1 MKRRYFDGYHP
12 GTYKIIDEKSLADDY
27 RAGMSEI
34 ACSRKYGIT
43 RAGVRCRIISAG
55 IIPRSGSEANIIRM
69 GKLSKDEKLALTKS
83 AHDSVRGKKASKK
96 SMEKISKTRH
106 EQPWDHLVGRGEKEF
121 IDELNNRKISFEW
134 QYPIGGYNIDF
145 LFGSV
150 AVELRCETCDPLK
163 REPQR
168 KKIEYLLSRNF
179 SVIYILF
186 TRTDEFIGNLDKII
200 SEINLVCGLPFA
212 TGQYR
217 MIRCYADRFTR
228 VRRDNGQ
235 FAVIPS
241 PVTTYNVRIKDNLS
255 ITS

>member
-1 MKRRYFDGYHP
+1 MKKRYFDGYHP
-12 GTYKIIDEKSLADDY
+12 GTYKIIDEQSLADDY
-27 RAGMSEI
+27 RSGMSEL
-34 ACSRKYGIT
+34 ACSKKYGIT

-83 AHDSVRGKKASKK
+83 AHDAVRGKKVNQK
-96 SMEKISKTRH
+96 SIEKISKTRH
-106 EQPWDHLVGRGEKEF
+106 DKPWNHLVGKGEQEF
-121 IDELNNRKISFEW
+121 IDELTHRNISFEW
-134 QYPIGGYNIDF
+134 QSPVGGYNIDF
-145 LFGSV
+145 LMGSV

-163 REPQR
+163 REMQR

-200 SEINLVCGLPFA
+200 SEIDLVSGLPFT

-228 VRRDNGQ
+228 IRCDNGQ
-235 FAVIPS
+235 FAAIPS
-241 PVTTYNVRIKDNLS
+241 PITTYNIRIKDNIS
-255 ITS
+255 VSR